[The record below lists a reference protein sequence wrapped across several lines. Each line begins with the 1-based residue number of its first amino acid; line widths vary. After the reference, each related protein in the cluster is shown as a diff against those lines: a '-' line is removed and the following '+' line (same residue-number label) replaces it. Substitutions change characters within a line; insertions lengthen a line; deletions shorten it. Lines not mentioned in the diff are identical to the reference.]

1 MYDVQERTGNPAH
14 PSVDRVYERLLD
26 RAATPRTDHPDAHFD
41 ETMATVVD
49 RYGDAVIREVI
60 RRILVDGVPFR
71 TAAVDHDVAALDGVR
86 IGTVATQV
94 LRELNTDP

>member
-1 MYDVQERTGNPAH
+1 
-14 PSVDRVYERLLD
+14 
-26 RAATPRTDHPDAHFD
+26 
-41 ETMATVVD
+41 MATVVD
-49 RYGDAVIREVI
+49 RYGDAVVQAVI

-71 TAAVDHDVAALDGVR
+71 TAAADHDVVALDGVR